1 MARSLDLRRGSQKV
15 VDLRQSRRVK
25 TTISKPKKKRS
36 NKKNYSRMNR
46 SPKRKSKK
54 PFYTLVFLI
63 LILLIAI
70 ISSMFMSNNGD
81 FTSES
86 VKVSLSSPK
95 AVASGEEVK
104 LVLNYENID
113 KVALKDIEVVIQ
125 YPEGFFFNSAT
136 LDPIG
141 QEKNV
146 WQLNSIGP
154 GESASL
160 EINGQLIGKKND
172 NKEFLVT
179 LYYMP
184 LNFNSTFKADLSSNI
199 EINDVLFEVDIEAPS
214 DINKGDEVEFKVN
227 YKNTTAQEMNGI
239 QFEFLLGD
247 YFEIIESTSTSSLV
261 FDLEKIP
268 AHESGEIYLKGVFS
282 KEARNEVNW
291 QFNIKQDLVKDNVTE
306 QRLIYIE
313 ERIIKINSPE
323 ISLILEMLNKDNLVW
338 GGNAEFKLNL
348 ENLGKTT
355 INNAL
360 LTIDTNSFVIDYD
373 RVNVANSDLQIK
385 TLVFSPD
392 IGGFGN
398 NLKEIKEDDSYEL
411 TFSLPLLSQGDDF
424 NLISPEELM
433 IEAIATLSFNFATK
447 NEKVISSLE
456 TGYIIVDTELITE
469 ARYYLDQY
477 TVVGSGPIPPT
488 VGEETEY
495 MIYWKVFSGP
505 HGLNDFEVKTSLPPY
520 ITYKGGDG
528 STTAGSLNYDET
540 SREIKWTLDDI
551 SARTQ
556 IMASFEVGVIPE
568 GNQINQLLILT
579 NPTQLTGVEKETDS
593 PISKNSN
600 LLTSE
605 LLGDPRVEKQGKV
618 IAP

>member
-184 LNFNSTFKADLSSNI
+184 LNFNSTFKA
-199 EINDVLFEVDIEAPS
+199 E
-214 DINKGDEVEFKVN
+214 
-227 YKNTTAQEMNGI
+227 
-239 QFEFLLGD
+239 
-247 YFEIIESTSTSSLV
+247 
-261 FDLEKIP
+261 
-268 AHESGEIYLKGVFS
+268 
-282 KEARNEVNW
+282 
-291 QFNIKQDLVKDNVTE
+291 
-306 QRLIYIE
+306 
-313 ERIIKINSPE
+313 
-323 ISLILEMLNKDNLVW
+323 
-338 GGNAEFKLNL
+338 
-348 ENLGKTT
+348 
-355 INNAL
+355 
-360 LTIDTNSFVIDYD
+360 
-373 RVNVANSDLQIK
+373 
-385 TLVFSPD
+385 
-392 IGGFGN
+392 
-398 NLKEIKEDDSYEL
+398 
-411 TFSLPLLSQGDDF
+411 
-424 NLISPEELM
+424 
-433 IEAIATLSFNFATK
+433 
-447 NEKVISSLE
+447 
-456 TGYIIVDTELITE
+456 
-469 ARYYLDQY
+469 
-477 TVVGSGPIPPT
+477 
-488 VGEETEY
+488 
-495 MIYWKVFSGP
+495 
-505 HGLNDFEVKTSLPPY
+505 
-520 ITYKGGDG
+520 
-528 STTAGSLNYDET
+528 
-540 SREIKWTLDDI
+540 
-551 SARTQ
+551 
-556 IMASFEVGVIPE
+556 
-568 GNQINQLLILT
+568 
-579 NPTQLTGVEKETDS
+579 
-593 PISKNSN
+593 
-600 LLTSE
+600 
-605 LLGDPRVEKQGKV
+605 
-618 IAP
+618 